1 MRLGRK
7 TVINQNAWK
16 PRWHAIRVIRER
28 YSQVSL
34 GRLGIYVVTAV
45 ALATSA
51 LTLHNTLR
59 YTERNVVFIADQ
71 PLFLPI
77 LVCAVLVSF
86 YLGVTASISVS
97 RERDRKT
104 LEVLMY
110 GPVDESAFL
119 LGIFFAQI
127 QIFLITLAFTFVWS
141 NLAVWVLNLGFS
153 FEVLGVF
160 LASIVMTS
168 AIVAFGQLTAV
179 WGDKTRT
186 ALIVFILILLFLV
199 GLQVADQVVSA
210 IVVSSSP
217 TSNDPVLIIR
227 NALALATRIIQWIS
241 PYSQLV
247 QAMDAVAYHSLI
259 GYLSSLGILLA
270 QTIIL
275 LYGSIRILRIKGAR
289 G

>member
-1 MRLGRK
+1 
-7 TVINQNAWK
+7 VINQNTWK
-16 PRWHAIRVIRER
+16 QRWHAIQVIRER
-28 YSQVSL
+28 YSKVSL
-34 GRLGIYVVTAV
+34 GQLGIYVITTV

-59 YTERNVVFIADQ
+59 FTERNVVFISNQ
-71 PLFLPI
+71 PLFMPI
-77 LVCAVLVSF
+77 LVCAVLLSL

-110 GPVDESAFL
+110 GPVDESSFL
-119 LGIFFAQI
+119 LGIFFAQV
-127 QIFLITLAFTFVWS
+127 QIFLIALAFTFIWS
-141 NLAVWVLNLGFS
+141 NLAVWLLNLGFS
-153 FEVLGVF
+153 FDVFGVF

-186 ALIVFILILLFLV
+186 ALIVFILILLFLA
-199 GLQVADQVVSA
+199 GIQVADQIVSA
-210 IVVSSSP
+210 IVISSSP
-217 TSNDPVLIIR
+217 TSNDPILIIR
-227 NALALATRIIQWIS
+227 NALATATRIIQWVS

-247 QAMDAVAYHSLI
+247 QAMDSVSSHSLI
-259 GYLSSLGILLA
+259 GFISNLGVLLA
-270 QTIIL
+270 QTLIL
-275 LYGSIRILRIKGAR
+275 LYGSIHLLKVKGAR

>member
-1 MRLGRK
+1 MMDQD
-7 TVINQNAWK
+7 TWK
-16 PRWHAIRVIRER
+16 QRGHANGVIRGR

-34 GRLGIYVVTAV
+34 GHLGIYVTITV
-45 ALATSA
+45 ALVTSA
-51 LTLHNTLR
+51 LALHNTLR
-59 YTERNVVFIADQ
+59 FTERNIVFVANQ

-77 LVCAVLVSF
+77 LICAVLVSL

-110 GPVDESAFL
+110 GPVDEAAFL
-119 LGIFFAQI
+119 LGIFIAQV
-127 QIFLITLAFTFVWS
+127 QIFMIALAFTFVWS
-141 NLAVWVLNLGFS
+141 NLAVWILNLGFS
-153 FEVLGVF
+153 WEVLGVF

-186 ALIVFILILLFLV
+186 ALIVFILILLFLAGV
-199 GLQVADQVVSA
+199 QVADQVVSA
-210 IVVSSSP
+210 IVISSSP
-217 TSNDPVLIIR
+217 TSNDPILIIR
-227 NALALATRIIQWIS
+227 NALAVATRIIQWVS

-247 QAMDAVAYHSLI
+247 QAMDAVAKHSWT
-259 GYLSSLGILLA
+259 GFLSNLGVLLA
-270 QTIIL
+270 QTFIL
-275 LYGSIRILRIKGAR
+275 LYGSIRLLRARGAR